1 MVGKDAQNAYRGEEM
16 NNQHIQLQ
24 QKVIHYRSEVAKY
37 KQLLQLAETELKR
50 EQLRNHYL
58 QKQLEQMDEYEQTIE
73 KLEQQL
79 LFYEVALEEEKKRKK
94 ETKKETKKEE
104 IVRAHAYFAY
114 AVMIPEEKEEHVTIV
129 GDFVIEN
136 IGNTPL
142 NDPIICLRLRPA
154 HHAQLSGK
162 FSFRQLQE
170 EGGWTFAV
178 EDWRQKVKEGEYWLK
193 PIDQTTLLPNEQ
205 LRFPSFEL
213 RVIQTVVVEAFV
225 YFRQLKQGIPSFNH
239 IVVNK

>member
-94 ETKKETKKEE
+94 ETKKEE

-136 IGNTPL
+136 SGNTPL
-142 NDPIICLRLRPA
+142 NDPIICLRLRPPD
-154 HHAQLSGK
+154 HAQLSGK

-178 EDWRQKVKEGEYWLK
+178 DNWRQKVKEGEYWLK

-213 RVIQTVVVEAFV
+213 RIDQTVVVEAFV
-225 YFRQLKQGIPSFNH
+225 YFRQLKQGVSSFNH
-239 IVVNK
+239 IVINK

>member
-37 KQLLQLAETELKR
+37 KQLLQLVETELKR

-58 QKQLEQMDEYEQTIE
+58 QKQLEQMDECEQTIE

-79 LFYEVALEEEKKRKK
+79 LFYEVALEQEKKRKK
-94 ETKKETKKEE
+94 EEKKES
-104 IVRAHAYFAY
+104 AHAYFAY
-114 AVMIPEEKEEHVTIV
+114 ATMIPEEKDEHVTVI
-129 GDFVIEN
+129 GDLIIEN
-136 IGNTPL
+136 SGNTPL
-142 NDPIICLRLRPA
+142 NDPIICLRLRPPD
-154 HHAQLSGK
+154 HAQLSGK

-178 EDWRQKVKEGEYWLK
+178 DNWRQKIKEGEYWLK
-193 PIDQTTLLPNEQ
+193 PIDETTLLPNEQ

-213 RVIQTVVVEAFV
+213 RVIQTVVVEGFV
-225 YFRQLKQGIPSFNH
+225 YFRQLKQGVSSFNH
-239 IVVNK
+239 IVINK

>member
-1 MVGKDAQNAYRGEEM
+1 
-16 NNQHIQLQ
+16 
-24 QKVIHYRSEVAKY
+24 
-37 KQLLQLAETELKR
+37 
-50 EQLRNHYL
+50 
-58 QKQLEQMDEYEQTIE
+58 
-73 KLEQQL
+73 
-79 LFYEVALEEEKKRKK
+79 
-94 ETKKETKKEE
+94 
-104 IVRAHAYFAY
+104 AYFAY

-213 RVIQTVVVEAFV
+213 SIFHTIVVEAFV

-239 IVVNK
+239 IVINK

>member
-1 MVGKDAQNAYRGEEM
+1 MLIGGEAM
-16 NNQHIQLQ
+16 NDQHIQLQ
-24 QKVIHYRSEVAKY
+24 QKVLHYRSEVAKY

-58 QKQLEQMDEYEQTIE
+58 QKQIEQMDECEQTIE

-79 LFYEVALEEEKKRKK
+79 LFYEVALEQEKKRKK
-94 ETKKETKKEE
+94 EMKQD
-104 IVRAHAYFAY
+104 IVRAHAYFTY
-114 AVMIPEEKEEHVTIV
+114 AVMISEEKEEPTTVI
-129 GDFVIEN
+129 GDFVVEN

-142 NDPIICLRLRPA
+142 NDPIICLRLRPPE
-154 HHAQLSGK
+154 HAQLSGK

-178 EDWRQKVKEGEYWLK
+178 DNWRQKIKEGEYWLK
-193 PIDQTTLLPNEQ
+193 PIDETTLLPNEQ

-213 RVIQTVVVEAFV
+213 RIVQTIVVEAFV
-225 YFRQLKQGIPSFNH
+225 YFRQLKQGVSSFNH
-239 IVVNK
+239 IVINK

>member
-50 EQLRNHYL
+50 EQLRNQYI
-58 QKQLEQMDEYEQTIE
+58 QKQLEQLDEYEQTIE

-79 LFYEVALEEEKKRKK
+79 LFYEVALEEEKKR
-94 ETKKETKKEE
+94 KKETKKEE

-136 IGNTPL
+136 SGNTPL
-142 NDPIICLRLRPA
+142 NDPIICLRLRPPD
-154 HHAQLSGK
+154 HAQLSGK

-178 EDWRQKVKEGEYWLK
+178 DNWRQKVKEGEYWLK

-213 RVIQTVVVEAFV
+213 RIDQTVVVEAFV
-225 YFRQLKQGIPSFNH
+225 YFRQLKQGISSFNH
-239 IVVNK
+239 IVINK

>member
-1 MVGKDAQNAYRGEEM
+1 MVGKDVQNAYRGEEM
-16 NNQHIQLQ
+16 NDQHIQLQ

-79 LFYEVALEEEKKRKK
+79 LFYEVALEEEKKR
-94 ETKKETKKEE
+94 KKETKKEE

-213 RVIQTVVVEAFV
+213 RIDQTVVVEAFV
-225 YFRQLKQGIPSFNH
+225 YFRQLKQGVPSFNH

>member
-1 MVGKDAQNAYRGEEM
+1 M

-24 QKVIHYRSEVAKY
+24 QKIIHYRSEVAKY
-37 KQLLQLAETELKR
+37 KQLLQLMETELER
-50 EQLRNHYL
+50 EQLRNQYL
-58 QKQLEQMDEYEQTIE
+58 QKQLEQMDEHERTIE
-73 KLEQQL
+73 HLKQQL

-193 PIDQTTLLPNEQ
+193 PIDQPTLLPNEQ

-213 RVIQTVVVEAFV
+213 RIDQTVVVEAFV
-225 YFRQLKQGIPSFNH
+225 YFRQLKQGVSSFNH

>member
-1 MVGKDAQNAYRGEEM
+1 MVGKDVQNAYRGEEM
-16 NNQHIQLQ
+16 NDQHIQLQ

-58 QKQLEQMDEYEQTIE
+58 QKQLEQMDECEQTIE

-79 LFYEVALEEEKKRKK
+79 LFYEVALEEEKKR
-94 ETKKETKKEE
+94 KKETKKEE

-136 IGNTPL
+136 SGNTPL
-142 NDPIICLRLRPA
+142 NDPIICLRLRPPD
-154 HHAQLSGK
+154 HAQLSGK
-162 FSFRQLQE
+162 FSFRQPQE
-170 EGGWTFAV
+170 EGGWTFAI
-178 EDWRQKVKEGEYWLK
+178 DNWRQKIKEGEYWLK

-213 RVIQTVVVEAFV
+213 RIDQTVVVEAFV
-225 YFRQLKQGIPSFNH
+225 YFRQLKQGVSSFNH